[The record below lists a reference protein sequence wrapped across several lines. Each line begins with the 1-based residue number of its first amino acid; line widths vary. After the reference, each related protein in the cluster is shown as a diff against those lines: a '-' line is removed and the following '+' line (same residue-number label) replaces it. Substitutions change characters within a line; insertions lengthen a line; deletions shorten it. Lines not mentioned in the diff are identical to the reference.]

1 MTVTSVTVQIPQPL
15 YHRLERAAVRL
26 QKPVEDLLTET
37 LQAALPPADEISAS
51 IQAEIAT
58 LDGLDDAKLR
68 DVAES
73 EMALR
78 DQQALDR
85 LLDLQSMRPL
95 TDDEAGHLEE
105 LRADYGRVLLR
116 KARAFALLA
125 ERGQPL
131 PIE

>member
-26 QKPVEDLLTET
+26 QKPLEDLLTET

>member
-1 MTVTSVTVQIPQPL
+1 MTVTLVTVQIPQPL

-37 LQAALPPADEISAS
+37 LQAALPPTDEISAS

-58 LDGLDDAKLR
+58 LDGFDDAKLR
-68 DVAES
+68 NVAES
-73 EMALR
+73 EMAVKN
-78 DQQALDR
+78 QQTLDR

-95 TDDEAGHLEE
+95 TDDEAARLEG
-105 LRADYGRVLLR
+105 LRADYGRILLR

-125 ERGQPL
+125 EH
-131 PIE
+131 

>member
-37 LQAALPPADEISAS
+37 LQAVLPPVDEISAS

>member
-1 MTVTSVTVQIPQPL
+1 MTVTSITVQIPQPL

-26 QKPVEDLLTET
+26 QKPVEDLLAEA

-51 IQAEIAT
+51 IQGEIAT
-58 LDGLDDAKLR
+58 LDDLDDAELC

-95 TDDEAGHLEE
+95 TDDEATRLEE
-105 LRADYGRVLLR
+105 LRADYGRILLR

-131 PIE
+131 PIG

>member
-1 MTVTSVTVQIPQPL
+1 MTVASVAVQIPQPL

-26 QKPVEDLLTET
+26 QKPVEDLLAET
-37 LQAALPPADEISAS
+37 LQAVLPPADEISAS
-51 IQAEIAT
+51 IQAEIAA

-78 DQQALDR
+78 DQQALDH

-95 TDDEAGHLEE
+95 TDDEAARLEA
-105 LRADYGRVLLR
+105 LRADYGRTLLR